1 MLKNTKYWLLNFFIF
16 FYENIMIIFLKFLF
30 YKLNF

>member
-16 FYENIMIIFLKFLF
+16 FYENIVFIFNLKGQL
-30 YKLNF
+30 